1 MSIKIIRNTGWAGW
15 YLGIKIILNGENINT
30 IEEMESLEIEL
41 PVDNSYLKVRQL
53 GVKSNKIMV
62 RDGDKLEIKTTWWY
76 QIIIPV
82 MIIIQLLS
90 LLITFVDNRFS
101 ILFSLSTFIIIISLF
116 IIMIISNNGFHIKII
131 SRK

>member
-30 IEEMESLEIEL
+30 IEERESLEIEL

-82 MIIIQLLS
+82 IIIIQLLS
-90 LLITFVDNRFS
+90 FLITFVDNRFS
-101 ILFSLSTFIIIISLF
+101 ILFSLGLF
-116 IIMIISNNGFHIKII
+116 IIMVILFIVMIIIMDLI
-131 SRK
+131 

>member
-41 PVDNSYLKVRQL
+41 PVDNSSLKVRQL

-90 LLITFVDNRFS
+90 FLITFVDNRFS